1 MSMVLEASRLSRY
14 ADELKTTGSTLI
26 PMGVVFDASTLK
38 ELERLQSLLPEEAVT
53 QGDAGDT
60 HDIYVR
66 RIMVDRQGEVPQV
79 VNRPHADQILDILN
93 REECRNAIA
102 ELFQSQDAFHIRR
115 AQMNRMTAGSFIG
128 LHLDAASNPD
138 YDYSM
143 IIQLGHDFAGG
154 DFVVH
159 DDAGAR
165 HAYAATYGTVLLTT
179 CKLRHEVARVTAGE
193 RNALV
198 YFYSRHDGANRRHDA

>member
-1 MSMVLEASRLSRY
+1 MVLEASQLSRY

-79 VNRPHADQILDILN
+79 VNRPHADQILGILN

-115 AQMNRMTAGSFIG
+115 AQMNRMTAGSF
-128 LHLDAASNPD
+128 
-138 YDYSM
+138 
-143 IIQLGHDFAGG
+143 
-154 DFVVH
+154 
-159 DDAGAR
+159 
-165 HAYAATYGTVLLTT
+165 
-179 CKLRHEVARVTAGE
+179 
-193 RNALV
+193 
-198 YFYSRHDGANRRHDA
+198 RR